1 MKINTSFDL
10 SNDLKDPLPA
20 GEYVLEYVRD
30 GFASDDKIV
39 EIICKVIEAEDKS
52 KIGETCKIETVYSS
66 DNKRL
71 VAIGNSI
78 RNQIF
83 KACIG
88 KELFEAEC
96 QNGTI
101 NTHKLYGLKF
111 GCTADVIETN
121 FCITGFKNRFHAFKC
136 VLTDEEKLAIAKE
149 RFGYGD
155 S

>member
-10 SNDLKDPLPA
+10 SDDLKDPLPA

-39 EIICKVIEAEDKS
+39 EIVCKVLKADDES

-66 DNKRL
+66 ENKRL

-83 KACIG
+83 KACLG
-88 KELFEAEC
+88 EELFNAEC

-101 NTHKLYGLKF
+101 NTQKLYGLKF
-111 GCTADVIETN
+111 GCTADIIETN
-121 FCITGFKNRFHAFKC
+121 FSITGFKNRFHAFKC

-149 RFGYGD
+149 RFGY
-155 S
+155 

>member
-10 SNDLKDPLPA
+10 SNDLREPLPA

-30 GFASDDKIV
+30 GFASDDKII
-39 EIICKVIEAEDKS
+39 EIVCKVLEAEDQS
-52 KIGETCKIETVYSS
+52 KIGEICKIETVSS
-66 DNKRL
+66 SENRRL

-83 KACIG
+83 KACLG
-88 KELFEAEC
+88 EELFNAEC

-121 FCITGFKNRFHAFKC
+121 FCLTGFKNRFYAFKC
-136 VLTDEEKLAIAKE
+136 VLTEEEKLNIAKE
-149 RFGYGD
+149 KFGY
-155 S
+155 